1 MRSLGDPV
9 GLVFLTTIAVSTV
22 ALGGYLAFWLAV
34 IAWRILLSW
43 VA

>member
-1 MRSLGDPV
+1 MKSDPV
-9 GLVFLTTIAVSTV
+9 GLVFLTTIAICTA
-22 ALGGYLAFWLAV
+22 ALGGYLAFWFAV